1 MKLCLICSHGGHFVQ
16 MRRLLDAFKD
26 HNYFFVT
33 FESEA
38 TNNLENAY
46 FIKFEGWDLR
56 GKLLLVKTIIQAF
69 KILIKEKPNIIVTTG
84 AGEIAVPF
92 CYAGKLLGIRIIYIE
107 TLSRITTPSGAGKL
121 IYPIAD
127 IFLVQWK
134 SLLEKYGDKAKFW
147 GQVI

>member
-1 MKLCLICSHGGHFVQ
+1 MKLCLVCSHGGHFVQ
-16 MRRLLDAFKD
+16 MMRLMEAFKD
-26 HNYFFVT
+26 NDYFFVT
-33 FESEA
+33 FKSEA
-38 TNNLENAY
+38 TNNLESAY
-46 FIKFEGWDLR
+46 LIKFEGWDLK
-56 GKLLLVKTIIQAF
+56 GKLLLIKTIIQEF
-69 KILIKEKPNIIVTTG
+69 KILIKERPDTIITTG

-107 TLSRITTPSGAGKL
+107 TLSRIKTSSGAGRL

-134 SLLEKYGDKAKFW
+134 SLLKKYGHKAKYW